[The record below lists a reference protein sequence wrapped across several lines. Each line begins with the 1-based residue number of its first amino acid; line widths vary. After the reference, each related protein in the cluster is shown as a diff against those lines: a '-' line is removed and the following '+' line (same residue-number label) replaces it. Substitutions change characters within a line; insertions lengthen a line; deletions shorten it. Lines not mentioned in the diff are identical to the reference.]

1 MVITMPEHRIVSL
14 LASATEIVAALG
26 YQSSL
31 VGRSHECDFP
41 AGVENL
47 PICSQ
52 PRIDV
57 SGSSSEIDQAVKQA
71 LTSGL
76 SIYEVL
82 TDELER
88 LQPTIVI
95 TQTQCDVC
103 AITLSDVESA
113 LRDLTGSRPELVAL
127 QPMQLSDVWQDV
139 RSVAQAIGDIAA
151 GEKLVASLKS
161 RLEKVRCDADAQT
174 DGSKPTV
181 VCIEWMEP
189 LMTAGN
195 WVPELVEIAGGTPL
209 LCEAGK
215 HSPWLEWD
223 QLIAADPDA
232 IFVMP
237 CGFSSERIRQELHLL
252 ESHDRWLELKAPQKG
267 NVFVVDGHQ
276 FFNRPG
282 PRLVESAEILAKHLH
297 ER

>member
-1 MVITMPEHRIVSL
+1 MIEHRIVSL

-26 YQSSL
+26 CESSL

-41 AGVENL
+41 TSVTRL

-57 SGSSSEIDQAVKQA
+57 TGSSLEIDQAVKQA
-71 LTSGL
+71 LTDGL

-82 TDELER
+82 TDELRR
-88 LQPTIVI
+88 LDPTVVI
-95 TQTQCDVC
+95 TQTQCEVC

-113 LRDLTGSRPELVAL
+113 LRDLTGSQPQLVAL
-127 QPMQLSDVWQDV
+127 QPMQLSDVWRDI
-139 RSVAQAIGDIAA
+139 RTVAAAIGVSEH
-151 GEKLVASLKS
+151 GERLVASLTEQ
-161 RLEKVRCDADAQT
+161 LESIRQGVANRST
-174 DGSKPTV
+174 EFKPTV
-181 VCIEWMEP
+181 ACIEWMEP

-195 WVPELVEIAGGTPL
+195 WVPELVEIAGAKPI

-215 HSPWLEWD
+215 HSPWLEWE
-223 QLIAADPDA
+223 QLIAADPEA

-237 CGFSSERIRQELHLL
+237 CGFSSERTQSELHLL
-252 ESHDRWLELKAPQKG
+252 ESHPAWRTLKSVRRG
-267 NVFVVDGHQ
+267 NVAVVDGHQ

-282 PRLVESAEILAKHLH
+282 PRLVESAEILADWLD
-297 ER
+297 RFDFS